1 MVNTEQTLGEVIHAA
16 RLASERSLREVARAL
31 NITPSYLSDIE
42 NERRVPSE
50 EVLRS
55 IARLLNLDFDH
66 LMALAGRF
74 GDQAD
79 RYMKRHPA
87 VGVLFR
93 RISEKNLPDEHLRKL
108 LDQVDALSETAKGEE

>member
-1 MVNTEQTLGEVIHAA
+1 MANIEQTLGEVIHGA
-16 RLASERSLREVARAL
+16 RIASERSLREMAREL

-55 IARLLNLDFDH
+55 IATLLALDFDH

-74 GDQAD
+74 GERAD
-79 RYMKRHPA
+79 RYLKRHPTA
-87 VGVLFR
+87 GVLFR
-93 RISEKNLPDEHLRKL
+93 RISEKNLPDKHLRKW
-108 LDQVDALSETAKGEE
+108 LDEVDALPDKG

>member
-1 MVNTEQTLGEVIHAA
+1 MANVEQTLGEVIHAA
-16 RLASERSLREVARAL
+16 RIASERSLREMARNL

-55 IARLLNLDFDH
+55 IATLLSLDFDH

-74 GDQAD
+74 GEQAD

-87 VGVLFR
+87 ARVLFS
-93 RISEKNLPDEHLRKL
+93 RISEKNLPDEDLRKL
-108 LDQVDALSETAKGEE
+108 LEQAQDLAKRREREG

>member
-1 MVNTEQTLGEVIHAA
+1 MANTEQTLGEVIHAA
-16 RLASERSLREVARAL
+16 RITSGRSLRELARDL
-31 NITPSYLSDIE
+31 SITASYLSDIE

-55 IARLLNLDFDH
+55 IATLLSLDFDH

-87 VGVLFR
+87 AGVLFR
-93 RISEKNLPDEHLRKL
+93 RISEKNLPDEDLRKL
-108 LDQVDALSETAKGEE
+108 LEEVQDLAKRREHEG